1 MANSE
6 ACRAPGSPLPRLS
19 QAPRTTLNLPG
30 MLSSAGPRSLVRPR
44 GQSLGAEEIEWPFGE
59 RRLRHLQASGPD
71 LSQAPC
77 VLFFFPPLA
86 NLVPRGHMLG
96 VRVLYDINISGVC
109 LCVYVYMCTCVY
121 VPVFARM
128 CACLHLCM
136 CAFVRACVCTHTN
149 TQGTTLSPVLLP

>member
-1 MANSE
+1 M
-6 ACRAPGSPLPRLS
+6 
-19 QAPRTTLNLPG
+19 
-30 MLSSAGPRSLVRPR
+30 RPR

-109 LCVYVYMCTCVY
+109 LCVYVCMCTCVTY
-121 VPVFARM
+121 P
-128 CACLHLCM
+128 CLHVCVHV
-136 CAFVRACVCTHTN
+136 CTCVCVHLCVHVFVLTQTHRAP
-149 TQGTTLSPVLLP
+149 L